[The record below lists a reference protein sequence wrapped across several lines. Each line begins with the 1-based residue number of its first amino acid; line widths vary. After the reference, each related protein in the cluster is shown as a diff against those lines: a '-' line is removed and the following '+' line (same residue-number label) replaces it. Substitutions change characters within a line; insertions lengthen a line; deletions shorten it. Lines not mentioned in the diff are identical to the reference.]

1 MFTGI
6 ITKVGIIKEWDK
18 SSGRIGIESGY
29 NNLKLGESISCSG
42 VCLTVSELND
52 SIFYCNLS
60 PETILKPNLK
70 NKMVNEKIN
79 LERSLKLGDEL
90 GGHLVFGHV
99 DGISILKKVAQN
111 QNSWILEF
119 SLNDS
124 LLKYLTSKCSISIDG
139 ISLTVNEVFE
149 NAFNVSIIP
158 FTWQNTNLK
167 ESKIG
172 DYFNIEIDMLSR
184 YVFRALKK

>member
-60 PETILKPNLK
+60 PETILKTNLK

-99 DGISILKKVAQN
+99 DGISILKKVTQN
-111 QNSWILEF
+111 KNSWILEF
-119 SLNDS
+119 SLNDN
-124 LLKYLTSKCSISIDG
+124 LIKYLTNKCSISIDG

-149 NAFNVSIIP
+149 NSFNVSIIP
-158 FTWQNTNLK
+158 FTWQNTNL
-167 ESKIG
+167 EGSKMG
-172 DYFNIEIDMLSR
+172 DNFNIEIDMLSR

>member
-6 ITKVGIIKEWDK
+6 ITSVGIIKEWDK
-18 SSGRIGIESGY
+18 SSGRLGIESGY
-29 NNLKLGESISCSG
+29 YNLKLGESISCSG
-42 VCLTVSELND
+42 VCLTVSEFKAN
-52 SIFYCNLS
+52 IFYCNLS
-60 PETILKPNLK
+60 PETMSKTNLK
-70 NKMVNEKIN
+70 NKIVKEKIN

-99 DGISILKKVAQN
+99 DGISILKKVVQN